1 VSELIPTLIWLAI
14 LGIVFGVLWYLGYV
28 ARFANYL
35 KETREELRKCT
46 WPTWEELKGSTV
58 VVTVATL
65 LLGLFTALVDLVFA
79 MFARHIMG

>member
-1 VSELIPTLIWLAI
+1 MIPTLIWLAI

-46 WPTWEELKGSTV
+46 WPTWEELKGSTAV
-58 VVTVATL
+58 VMVATL

>member
-1 VSELIPTLIWLAI
+1 M
-14 LGIVFGVLWYLGYV
+14 

-46 WPTWEELKGSTV
+46 WPTWEELKGSTAV
-58 VVTVATL
+58 VMVATL

>member
-1 VSELIPTLIWLAI
+1 MSELIPTLIWLAI

-58 VVTVATL
+58 VVMVATL

>member
-46 WPTWEELKGSTV
+46 WPTWEELKGSTAV
-58 VVTVATL
+58 VMVATL

>member
-1 VSELIPTLIWLAI
+1 MSELIPTLIWLAI

-46 WPTWEELKGSTV
+46 WPTWEELKGSTAV
-58 VVTVATL
+58 VMVATL